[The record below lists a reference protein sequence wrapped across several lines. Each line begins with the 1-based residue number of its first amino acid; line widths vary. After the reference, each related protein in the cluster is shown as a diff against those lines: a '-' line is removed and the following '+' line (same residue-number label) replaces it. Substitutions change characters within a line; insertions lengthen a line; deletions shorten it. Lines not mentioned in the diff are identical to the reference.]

1 MIQTASGPI
10 LWWLR
15 LTGFKGIAL
24 FWGVAYVVPGWE
36 TKERVIQHELKHLEQ
51 MKRDGKLRF
60 AVQYLWWSLRYGYR
74 NNPYE
79 IEAREAEKN

>member
-1 MIQTASGPI
+1 
-10 LWWLR
+10 
-15 LTGFKGIAL
+15 
-24 FWGVAYVVPGWE
+24 
-36 TKERVIQHELKHLEQ
+36 

-79 IEAREAEKN
+79 IEAREAERD